1 MPKRQKTVIYGPD
14 AWVPL
19 CGQLKQ
25 TLTNSR
31 LAQGFAFIL
40 LTNTFFGRK
49 GISTM
54 RGLKGKNVVLT
65 GGASGIGQAISLRL
79 GEEGCNVG
87 IFDLNGDGAKS
98 VVEKIRAAGGA
109 AESYTLDISDYDAV
123 ANAVTAFESDWGLV
137 DGLVN
142 NAGWDKSMPFL
153 DTDLELWHKVVA
165 INLYGPLNLCHVVL
179 KGMADRG
186 VGKVVNISSDA
197 GRVGSS
203 GEAVYAA
210 CKGGLIAFS
219 KTMSRELARKGVTL
233 NTICPGPTNTPL
245 LAEQGP
251 KLVAALERAVPMRRV
266 AEPEDYPGLV
276 SFFLSDDASYIT
288 GQTISVSGGLT
299 MHG

>member
-1 MPKRQKTVIYGPD
+1 
-14 AWVPL
+14 
-19 CGQLKQ
+19 
-25 TLTNSR
+25 
-31 LAQGFAFIL
+31 
-40 LTNTFFGRK
+40 
-49 GISTM
+49 M
-54 RGLKGKNVVLT
+54 RGLKGKNVIVT

-87 IFDLNGDGAKS
+87 ILDLNGDGAKG
-98 VVEKIRAAGGA
+98 VAEKIDAAGGTA
-109 AESYTLDISDYDAV
+109 HGYTCDISDYGIV
-123 ANAVTAFESDWGLV
+123 ARTVAAFESDCGPT

-179 KGMADRG
+179 KGMAERNAG
-186 VGKVVNISSDA
+186 RVVNISSDA

-219 KTMSRELARKGVTL
+219 KTMSRELSRKGITL

-251 KLVAALERAVPMRRV
+251 KLVAALERAIPMRRV

-276 SFFLSDDASYIT
+276 GYFLSDDAAYVT

>member
-1 MPKRQKTVIYGPD
+1 
-14 AWVPL
+14 
-19 CGQLKQ
+19 
-25 TLTNSR
+25 
-31 LAQGFAFIL
+31 
-40 LTNTFFGRK
+40 
-49 GISTM
+49 M
-54 RGLKGKNVVLT
+54 RGLKGNNVIIT

-87 IFDLNGDGAKS
+87 IFDMNEDGANG
-98 VVEKIRAAGGA
+98 VAEKIRAAGGTA
-109 AESYTLDISDYDAV
+109 KVYECDISDYGVVEASV
-123 ANAVTAFESDWGLV
+123 AAFETDCGPA
-137 DGLVN
+137 DGLIN

-153 DTDLELWHKVVA
+153 DTDLELWHKVIA

-179 KGMADRG
+179 AGMSERG
-186 VGKVVNISSDA
+186 SGRVVNISSDA

-219 KTMSRELARKGVTL
+219 KTMSRELARKGITL

-251 KLVAALERAVPMRRV
+251 KLVAALERAVPMKRV
-266 AEPEDYPGLV
+266 AEPEDYPGLAC
-276 SFFLSDDASYIT
+276 FFLSDDASYIT

>member
-1 MPKRQKTVIYGPD
+1 
-14 AWVPL
+14 
-19 CGQLKQ
+19 
-25 TLTNSR
+25 
-31 LAQGFAFIL
+31 
-40 LTNTFFGRK
+40 
-49 GISTM
+49 
-54 RGLKGKNVVLT
+54 
-65 GGASGIGQAISLRL
+65 
-79 GEEGCNVG
+79 
-87 IFDLNGDGAKS
+87 
-98 VVEKIRAAGGA
+98 
-109 AESYTLDISDYDAV
+109 
-123 ANAVTAFESDWGLV
+123 V

-165 INLYGPLNLCHVVL
+165 INLYGPLNLCHVIL
-179 KGMADRG
+179 KGMAERG
-186 VGKVVNISSDA
+186 SGRVVNISSDA

-219 KTMSRELARKGVTL
+219 KTMSRELARKNITL
-233 NTICPGPTNTPL
+233 NTVCPGPTNTPL

-251 KLVAALERAVPMRRV
+251 KLVAALERAVPMKRV